1 MKNFTTREIMHYHRV
16 DKHRAWRMAQYLVDM
31 GMAKVVRV
39 PPGGCVVYGTILDIR
54 KPELWERPKK
64 SVKIQPGFY
73 NNPFNLTNAIDMR
86 FQ

>member
-1 MKNFTTREIMHYHRV
+1 V
-16 DKHRAWRMAQYLVDM
+16 
-31 GMAKVVRV
+31 KV
-39 PPGGCVVYGTILDIR
+39 PTGGSVVYGTILDIR